1 MFIYNGRSHLENLEL
16 KAEYMRLQES
26 YRELEQMK
34 DSLEDTKATCQ
45 LNLTDAQ
52 KEAEK
57 TRTEVLAT
65 SSLLRFLPRC
75 MECSHGIAMGI
86 LSVRPSVRLSVRLS
100 VKRVHCDK
108 TEESY
113 V

>member
-1 MFIYNGRSHLENLEL
+1 LENTVL
-16 KAEYMRLQES
+16 KAEYTRLQES

-57 TRTEVLAT
+57 TRTEVNPMTFLCLIIADFFGDVHT
-65 SSLLRFLPRC
+65 S
-75 MECSHGIAMGI
+75 E
-86 LSVRPSVRLSVRLS
+86 
-100 VKRVHCDK
+100 
-108 TEESY
+108 
-113 V
+113 

>member
-1 MFIYNGRSHLENLEL
+1 MCNVRSHLENMEL
-16 KAEYMRLQES
+16 KAEYLRLQES

-57 TRTEVLAT
+57 TRTEVFSVT
-65 SSLLRFLPRC
+65 SLFFP
-75 MECSHGIAMGI
+75 
-86 LSVRPSVRLSVRLS
+86 
-100 VKRVHCDK
+100 
-108 TEESY
+108 Y
-113 V
+113 VFCQ

>member
-1 MFIYNGRSHLENLEL
+1 MLTFTVFCCNGRSHLENVEL
-16 KAEYMRLQES
+16 KAEYTRLQES

-57 TRTEVLAT
+57 TRTEVSCT
-65 SSLLRFLPRC
+65 VLLLSFVSFFL
-75 MECSHGIAMGI
+75 
-86 LSVRPSVRLSVRLS
+86 
-100 VKRVHCDK
+100 
-108 TEESY
+108 
-113 V
+113 

>member
-1 MFIYNGRSHLENLEL
+1 LENLEL

-65 SSLLRFLPRC
+65 VSLLRFLISLYHV
-75 MECSHGIAMGI
+75 E
-86 LSVRPSVRLSVRLS
+86 
-100 VKRVHCDK
+100 
-108 TEESY
+108 
-113 V
+113 

>member
-1 MFIYNGRSHLENLEL
+1 MWRRSHLENKEL
-16 KAEYMRLQES
+16 KAEYTRLQES

-57 TRTEVLAT
+57 TRTEVD
-65 SSLLRFLPRC
+65 SL
-75 MECSHGIAMGI
+75 I
-86 LSVRPSVRLSVRLS
+86 LLLCIYS
-100 VKRVHCDK
+100 
-108 TEESY
+108 
-113 V
+113 

>member
-1 MFIYNGRSHLENLEL
+1 M
-16 KAEYMRLQES
+16 AEYTRLQES

-57 TRTEVLAT
+57 TRTEVTPIISVCL
-65 SSLLRFLPRC
+65 SS
-75 MECSHGIAMGI
+75 
-86 LSVRPSVRLSVRLS
+86 
-100 VKRVHCDK
+100 
-108 TEESY
+108 
-113 V
+113 

>member
-1 MFIYNGRSHLENLEL
+1 LRGRRSNVENSEL
-16 KAEYMRLQES
+16 KAEYTRLQES

-57 TRTEVLAT
+57 TRSEVDYFNRMISQLC
-65 SSLLRFLPRC
+65 LHWFLQ
-75 MECSHGIAMGI
+75 
-86 LSVRPSVRLSVRLS
+86 
-100 VKRVHCDK
+100 
-108 TEESY
+108 
-113 V
+113 

>member
-1 MFIYNGRSHLENLEL
+1 MCVCVCVCVHARARFRKRSVLHVGHYFCVSRSHLENTVL
-16 KAEYMRLQES
+16 KAEYTRLQES

-57 TRTEVLAT
+57 TRTEVNPMTFLCLIITDFFGDVHT
-65 SSLLRFLPRC
+65 S
-75 MECSHGIAMGI
+75 E
-86 LSVRPSVRLSVRLS
+86 
-100 VKRVHCDK
+100 
-108 TEESY
+108 
-113 V
+113 